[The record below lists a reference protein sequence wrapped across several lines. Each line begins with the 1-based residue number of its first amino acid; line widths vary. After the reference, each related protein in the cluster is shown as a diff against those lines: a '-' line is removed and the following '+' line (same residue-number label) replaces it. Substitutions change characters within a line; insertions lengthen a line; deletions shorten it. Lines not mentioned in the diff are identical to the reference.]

1 MAFMRSAELSPD
13 VGREGKV
20 TGAMRPVSRAGC
32 HRANHQVSD
41 IGQAMLSGAHD
52 FKKRVG

>member
-1 MAFMRSAELSPD
+1 MAFMRSAELGPQM
-13 VGREGKV
+13 GRDGEVEGAV
-20 TGAMRPVSRAGC
+20 RPVPRAGC

>member
-1 MAFMRSAELSPD
+1 MAFMRSAEPGPQM
-13 VGREGKV
+13 GRDGEV
-20 TGAMRPVSRAGC
+20 MGAVRPVSRAGC

>member
-20 TGAMRPVSRAGC
+20 TGAMRPVSRAGGY
-32 HRANHQVSD
+32 RANHEVSD
-41 IGQAMLSGAHD
+41 VGQAMLSGTHY